1 MMDAARFLMGQTFD
15 EFVAS
20 AVKYSELWTLGAR
33 RATVPADVVE
43 RFSTLTSPVRF
54 IALNEDWCLDAVG
67 AVPYIA
73 KLAEENPLI
82 EFRSFSRDAN
92 PDLMDAHLT
101 GGTRSIPVIIAY
113 DADWTEL
120 GWWGPRPTEL
130 QHWVKT
136 VGESMPKPEKYHYM
150 RQWYARDHGAT
161 PLREIA
167 DMVFNTLDSRAAVSA
182 GLRAA
187 TVG

>member
-1 MMDAARFLMGQTFD
+1 MDATRFLAGQIFE

-20 AVKYSELWTLGAR
+20 AQKYQELWTLGER
-33 RATVPADVVE
+33 RATVPADVIE
-43 RFSTLTSPVRF
+43 RFSALTAPLRL

-67 AVPYIA
+67 VVPYVS

-82 EFRSFSRDAN
+82 EFRNFSRDAN

-101 GGTRSIPVIIAY
+101 GGTRSIPVVIAY
-113 DADWTEL
+113 DADWREL
-120 GWWGPRPTEL
+120 GWWGPRPAEL
-130 QHWVKT
+130 QQWVMT
-136 VGESMPKPEKYHYM
+136 VGPTIPKPEKYHYM

-167 DMVFNTLDSRAAVSA
+167 EMVMSALEARSA
-182 GLRAA
+182 GTA
-187 TVG
+187 TTG

>member
-1 MMDAARFLMGQTFD
+1 MMDAARFITGQTFE
-15 EFVAS
+15 EFVA
-20 AVKYSELWTLGAR
+20 AATKYQELWTLGAR
-33 RATVPADVVE
+33 RATVPADVIE
-43 RFSTLTSPVRF
+43 TFSRITVPVRL

-67 AVPYIA
+67 VVPYLS
-73 KLAEENPLI
+73 KLSQENPLV

-101 GGTRSIPVIIAY
+101 GASRSIPVVIAY
-113 DADWTEL
+113 DAGWNEL

-130 QHWVKT
+130 QKWVMT
-136 VGESMPKPEKYHYM
+136 EGLLMPKPEKYHYM

-167 DMVFNTLDSRAAVSA
+167 AMVMKALGAPAYQNDRP
-182 GLRAA
+182 AA
-187 TVG
+187 TAG